1 MATVR
6 LTLGDDVLDIN
17 LDSMMVSEG
26 EDCERLTGWTV
37 PEWGANFIKGRARAV
52 KFAYWLALSRAGRAP
67 DFTTLDFDMVAM
79 AYDVV
84 DEDEAAA
91 TTPADL
97 GVTDDEGPTGPEQEA
112 APAA

>member
-1 MATVR
+1 MAIVR

-67 DFTTLDFDMVAM
+67 DFSTLDFDMVAM
-79 AYDVV
+79 SYEIVE
-84 DEDEAAA
+84 EDDDAA
-91 TTPADL
+91 TSPADL
-97 GVTDDEGPTGPEQEA
+97 GVTDDQGPTGLDLEA
-112 APAA
+112 IPVE

>member
-37 PEWGANFIKGRARAV
+37 PEWGTNFIKGRARAV
-52 KFAYWLALSRAGRAP
+52 KFAYWLALSRDGRSP
-67 DFTTLDFDMVAM
+67 DFSTLDFDMVAM
-79 AYDVV
+79 SYEIV
-84 DEDEAAA
+84 DEEDEAA
-91 TTPADL
+91 TSPADL
-97 GVTDDEGPTGPEQEA
+97 GVTDDEGPTGLDLEA
-112 APAA
+112 IPVE